1 MITELLATAEGFAV
15 GDRFLDGLVGDFTE
29 VDWQVTD
36 PAGHSPRWILGHLA
50 TTRFRVLELVGL
62 AAAKP
67 DWAAAFG
74 MGTTAAGMP
83 GDLDPKAVIQAFHE
97 AQQALVGRWEALTGA
112 DLAKPIGRTLPNGSD
127 NVGGALRFLA
137 WHEAYHLGQLGL
149 LRRLAGKP
157 GRA

>member
-29 VDWQVTD
+29 ADWQVCD
-36 PAGHSPRWILGHLA
+36 PAGHNARWIVGHLA
-50 TTRFRVLELVGL
+50 ATRFRALELAGL
-62 AAAKP
+62 PVVKP
-67 DWAAAFG
+67 DWAAAFA
-74 MGTTAAGMP
+74 MGTAAADVP
-83 GDLDPKAVIQAFHE
+83 RDLDPKPLIQSFHA
-97 AQQALVGRWEALTGA
+97 AQADLAGRWEALTPA

-127 NVGGALRFLA
+127 NVGGALRFMA

-149 LRRLAGKP
+149 LRRLAGRP